1 MTSKHTPGPWHCGK
15 VNSTHVYNDD
25 GWLIASSYNT
35 SFDAFGEPLP
45 DPERYEEYEANA
57 RLIAAAPHM
66 LETLRGIL
74 ARASGAPHDDPE
86 LAARE
91 FERIMRMA
99 RDAIAEAEGQS

>member
-1 MTSKHTPGPWHCGK
+1 MIGKHTPGPWRAGR
-15 VNSTHVYNDD
+15 NIPTRVYNDD
-25 GWLIASSYNT
+25 GWLIASTIDDYE
-35 SFDAFGEPLP
+35 EPLP
-45 DPERYEEYEANA
+45 EPERYETQKADA
-57 RLIAAAPHM
+57 RLIAAAPDM

-99 RDAIAEAEGQS
+99 RDAIAKAEGQA